1 MLEKVGSASDRSGWR
16 YLRTG
21 RHKLSPLI
29 QGANTGRKSD
39 GPNLHL
45 NYLEMQAKVKE
56 MDVNRL
62 HAEVINER
70 RLDSIGSGTGERVRE
85 AEFAYETGRLQLEQ

>member
-1 MLEKVGSASDRSGWR
+1 
-16 YLRTG
+16 
-21 RHKLSPLI
+21 
-29 QGANTGRKSD
+29 
-39 GPNLHL
+39 
-45 NYLEMQAKVKE
+45 MQAKVKE

-85 AEFAYETGRLQLEQ
+85 AEFAYETGVCNSNSYERSSTTNAACATHR

>member
-1 MLEKVGSASDRSGWR
+1 MMLEKVGSGSDRSGWR

-45 NYLEMQAKVKE
+45 NLRKDAWLGRGQAFRTIKCHWQV
-56 MDVNRL
+56 
-62 HAEVINER
+62 
-70 RLDSIGSGTGERVRE
+70 
-85 AEFAYETGRLQLEQ
+85 